1 VPTSVSISTSLLRPG
16 ILDGLGRPLDAK
28 TRFASHGEDAGDGS
42 RLIAFLIRS
51 LNTDKLSRHNKYAET
66 NDNCHHRSHRFPA
79 HVRSPIVSLVAFSF
93 DMSLPIRT
101 GATGNKFSTSINLSP
116 GSFFIRWTQP
126 FQPQALSSSAP
137 VLLHA
142 CACIVALSRQ
152 KRCARRPRFP
162 RRRGQS
168 SQGALLLGLQI

>member
-1 VPTSVSISTSLLRPG
+1 MPTSVSVSTSLRRPSV
-16 ILDGLGRPLDAK
+16 LDELDKALDAK
-28 TRFASHGEDAGDGS
+28 LALRVMEWSLGGVS
-42 RLIAFLIRS
+42 RLIAFSIRS
-51 LNTDKLSRHNKYAET
+51 LNADKFSRRNKYAET
-66 NDNCHHRSHRFPA
+66 NGNWHLRSHRFPA
-79 HVRSPIVSLVAFSF
+79 HVRSPIVSLIAFPF

-101 GATGNKFSTSINLSP
+101 GATGSKFSTSINLSR

-126 FQPQALSSSAP
+126 LQPQAQSSSAP

-142 CACIVALSRQ
+142 CACTVPLSRQ

-162 RRRGQS
+162 QWRGQS